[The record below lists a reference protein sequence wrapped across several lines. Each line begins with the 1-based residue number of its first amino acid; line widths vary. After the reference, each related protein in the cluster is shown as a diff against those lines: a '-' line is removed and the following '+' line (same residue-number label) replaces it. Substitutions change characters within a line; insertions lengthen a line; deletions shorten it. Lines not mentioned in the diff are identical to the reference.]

1 MVIYNRDGEA
11 LNWNLRQINLNLNAA
26 RYAIVQ
32 AKGVNLYLEIDAPDS
47 GVSLRAGVYDLTANL
62 VGTLEKPLGRVLD
75 AGAGAK

>member
-1 MVIYNRDGEA
+1 
-11 LNWNLRQINLNLNAA
+11 
-26 RYAIVQ
+26 
-32 AKGVNLYLEIDAPDS
+32 VNLYLEIDAPDS